1 MEINGIYTIE
11 ITDVNENGAGFCKI
25 DGMAVFV
32 LGLLTGETAEIRI
45 TSIEKNYA
53 MGECVHRLTDSPDRI
68 VPVCPSASVCGG
80 CTLAHTTY
88 EAENRIKQNSVKSA
102 FRRAGLPFEMVEDT
116 VHGVHRTGY
125 RNKLGVHPSESG
137 FGLYRS
143 GTNEAIPFNGCAICP
158 DVMSGIVKFTNE
170 NPHPLADEMFIRT
183 VSDGGVTVS
192 LDTDGDIEDYKT
204 ALLREFPEI
213 RDVLAIRNGRT
224 GGVIRDEICGVSMEF
239 STEAFR
245 QVNSEAFALL
255 LDLVH
260 TMAESKSFRYGADL
274 YCGSGIIGLTLARRF
289 PDARFYG
296 IEINADAIRDA
307 KKNAAANGIG
317 NIRFFCGDAAS
328 FREKIPKKELPQLV
342 VVDPPRAGLSDSMR
356 KGLLALMPETVI
368 YVSCNPQTLARDVKS
383 LSAQYDVKRVVPVN
397 MFPMTKHCECVVMME
412 VKKQK

>member
-11 ITDVNENGAGFCKI
+11 ITDVNENGAGFGKI

-32 LGLLTGETAEIRI
+32 PGLLTGETAEVSI

-53 MGECVHRLTDSPDRI
+53 MGECVRRLTDSPDRI
-68 VPVCPSASVCGG
+68 EPVCPSASVCGG
-80 CTLAHTTY
+80 CTLAHITY

-116 VHGVHRTGY
+116 VHGEQRTGY

-143 GTNEAIPFNGCAICP
+143 STNEAIPFDGCAICP

-170 NPHPLADEMFIRT
+170 NPHPQADELFIRT

-192 LDTDGDIEDYKT
+192 IDTDEDISDYKT
-204 ALLREFPEI
+204 ALMREFPEV
-213 RDVLAIRNGRT
+213 RNVLAIRNGRT
-224 GGVIRDEICGVSMEF
+224 GGVIRDEICSVSMEF

-255 LDLVH
+255 LNLVH
-260 TMAESKSFRYGADL
+260 TMAESKPFRYGADL
-274 YCGSGIIGLTLARRF
+274 YCGSGIIGLTLAKRF
-289 PDARFYG
+289 PESQFYG
-296 IEINADAIRDA
+296 IEINTDAVRDA

-317 NIRFFCGDAAS
+317 KIRFFCGDAAS
-328 FREKIPKKELPQLV
+328 FREKIPKKELPELV
-342 VVDPPRAGLSDSMR
+342 VVDPPRAGLSPSMR

-368 YVSCNPQTLARDVKS
+368 YVSCNPQTLARDVKT
-383 LSAQYDVKRVVPVN
+383 LSEQYDVMRVVPVN
-397 MFPMTKHCECVVMME
+397 MFPMTRHCECVVMLE
-412 VKKQK
+412 RRV